1 MSTSAP
7 PLTLVEFLTA
17 RLREREH
24 DELVRIYGAA
34 TIQAAAHP
42 NQRTGE
48 RLVICH
54 DCDWFTEGSAEVARA
69 ATDQHLRDEHD
80 DERVLADI
88 AAKRAIIAEISDM
101 LIVAPSGFGN
111 DQVPI
116 NAAIERAAERARV
129 LRLLA
134 SPYRDHPQWREEWA

>member
-17 RLREREH
+17 RL
-24 DELVRIYGAA
+24 DEL
-34 TIQAAAHP
+34 QAVAENADGETYFLDDGEY
-42 NQRTGE
+42 TG
-48 RLVICH
+48 RLL
-54 DCDWFTEGSAEVARA
+54 EVMPA
-69 ATDQHLRDEHD
+69 D
-80 DERVLADI
+80 RVLADI
-88 AAKRAIIAEISDM
+88 EAKRAIIAEISDM

-134 SPYRDHPQWREEWA
+134 SPYRDHPEWREDWS